1 MASSFSQILGTVPD
15 SVTTPS
21 RTDTFTCDG
30 SRSSFDRFCSTVVLI
45 CELESVGRFFSGAA
59 PATDVEHRMAQASN
73 AIEKDFSTRMAFL
86 LLRCYER
93 EGRNR

>member
-1 MASSFSQILGTVPD
+1 
-15 SVTTPS
+15 
-21 RTDTFTCDG
+21 
-30 SRSSFDRFCSTVVLI
+30 
-45 CELESVGRFFSGAA
+45 
-59 PATDVEHRMAQASN
+59 MAQASN